1 MIYNRQKINK
11 KDYLYESINKCKNIK
26 LTVEK
31 GLSKFLDT
39 RLLINNGIYETEN
52 TGKKQK
58 YQPIRVLTSLKGI
71 REMQF

>member
-31 GLSKFLDT
+31 GPSKFLDT
-39 RLLINNGIYETEN
+39 RLLINNGIYETEY
-52 TGKKQK
+52 TGKKQ
-58 YQPIRVLTSLKGI
+58 R
-71 REMQF
+71 